1 MKEATM
7 FSTFSRW
14 IRPAAFIAIIASA
27 LGAIGSAWAAPQ
39 VLKIGWTTADSKSD
53 PYAITAHYF
62 AEELEKLAPGKFKVQ
77 FYGGHQLGDEMQMLQ
92 GLQLGTLDMGVITG
106 TVIGN
111 VVPSYQLN
119 DLPFLYKT
127 NQQAHE
133 VLDGPVGRILEK
145 QLAAKSVVNLGFA
158 EAGFRH
164 TINNTRPIVK
174 PGDFDGIRLRVQPS
188 DMFLDSFRA
197 LGANPVPLP
206 WSDAFTA
213 VQQGT
218 IDGLEIPLAVIYA
231 NKFPEVTKYLSLTRH
246 AYNALALLISEQT
259 FRKFDKTMQD
269 NIRQAARNTI
279 TRQRETM
286 AKNDED
292 ILNKIRE
299 AGMKVNEVPDLGAF
313 RALEAEV
320 YKKYRAK
327 IGADVLDAAL
337 KEVQEK

>member
-1 MKEATM
+1 M
-7 FSTFSRW
+7 FPTISRW
-14 IRPAAFIAIIASA
+14 IRAVAPGAALALA
-27 LGAIGSAWAAPQ
+27 LGAVGSAWAAPS

-62 AEELEKLAPGKFKVQ
+62 AEELEKVAPGKFKVQ

-111 VVPSYQLN
+111 VLPSYQLN

-145 QLAAKSVVNLGFA
+145 QLAAKNVVNLGFA

-164 TINNTRPIVK
+164 TINNTRAIAK
-174 PGDFDGIRLRVQPS
+174 PGDFNGIRLRVQPS

-231 NKFPEVTKYLSLTRH
+231 NKFPEVTKHLSLTRH
-246 AYNALALLISEQT
+246 AYNALALLISEQS
-259 FRKFDKTMQD
+259 FRKLDKATQD
-269 NIRQAARNTI
+269 DIRQAAKNTI
-279 TRQRETM
+279 ARQRATM

-292 ILNKIRE
+292 ILKKIKE
-299 AGMKVNEVPDLGAF
+299 AGMQVNEVPDLAAF
-313 RALEAEV
+313 RDLEGEV
-320 YKKYRAK
+320 YKKYRDK

-337 KEVQEK
+337 QAVQQR

>member
-1 MKEATM
+1 M
-7 FSTFSRW
+7 FPIISKSLRQTALVLV
-14 IRPAAFIAIIASA
+14 AAGCLLGIA
-27 LGAIGSAWAAPQ
+27 GGAWAAPTI
-39 VLKIGWTTADSKSD
+39 VKIGWTTADSKSD

-62 AEELEKLAPGKFKVQ
+62 AEELEKLEPNKFKVQ

-111 VVPSYQLN
+111 IVPAYQLN
-119 DLPFLYKT
+119 DLPFLYRT
-127 NQQAHE
+127 NQHAHE
-133 VLDGPVGRILEK
+133 VLDGQAGQILAEK
-145 QLAAKSVVNLGFA
+145 LKARNVINLGFA

-164 TINNTRPIVK
+164 TINNTRPILK
-174 PGDFDGIRLRVQPS
+174 PDDFKGIRLRVQPS

-246 AYNALALLISEQT
+246 SYNALALLISERT
-259 FRKFDKTMQD
+259 FNKLDKATQE
-269 NIRQAARNTI
+269 NVRQAARNTI
-279 TRQRETM
+279 TRQRATM
-286 AKNDED
+286 GENVAE
-292 ILNKIRE
+292 ILDKIRE
-299 AGMKVNEVPDLGAF
+299 TGMQANEVPDLGAF
-313 RALEAEV
+313 RDLETDV
-320 YKKYRAK
+320 YEKYRTS
-327 IGADVLDAAL
+327 IGADVLDAAM
-337 KEVQEK
+337 Q